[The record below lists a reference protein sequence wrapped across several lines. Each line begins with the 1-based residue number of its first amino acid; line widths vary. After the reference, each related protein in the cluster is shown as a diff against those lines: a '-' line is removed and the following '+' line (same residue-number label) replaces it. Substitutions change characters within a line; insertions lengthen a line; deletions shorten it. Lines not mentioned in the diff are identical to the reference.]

1 MPIALFAGLGGQ
13 EIIIIAVVALI
24 LFGATKVPQFMKG
37 LGQGV
42 KEFKDAIK
50 DDDDPGKA
58 RHRLLQRFHQH
69 RRQQPRRL
77 PLPRRRRNPD
87 WFHWRRQSRGCI
99 SSGLASTALSQTHT
113 CQGVARQVLP
123 DIAYQVFR

>member
-50 DDDDPGKA
+50 DDDDPGKGA
-58 RHRLLQRFHQH
+58 A
-69 RRQQPRRL
+69 P
-77 PLPRRRRNPD
+77 PPPAVPPAPPPAAPPVTPPATPPE
-87 WFHWRRQSRGCI
+87 S
-99 SSGLASTALSQTHT
+99 
-113 CQGVARQVLP
+113 
-123 DIAYQVFR
+123 